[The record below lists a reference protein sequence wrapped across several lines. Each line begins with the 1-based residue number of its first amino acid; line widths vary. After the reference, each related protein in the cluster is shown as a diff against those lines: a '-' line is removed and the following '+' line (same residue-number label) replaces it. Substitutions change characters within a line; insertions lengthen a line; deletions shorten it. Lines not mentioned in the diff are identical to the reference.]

1 MPGANMLLFPVKFL
15 FIASFSLSIMAGK
28 GIPCFFNL
36 LDRRDSAYRVLK
48 YLTVFSLSLI
58 AILIGGY
65 VFKEEAY
72 ECFYKIYPKTE
83 YMLPFNKVLFLSLYK
98 GISATIVLLFLFFI
112 MTLTAIR
119 IKTRKAFVLLL
130 VTAIVYLDLGLF
142 GKPQDPIVDESVFT
156 QKNNTVDF
164 LQQDDSLF
172 RIYSLSRAATKGSF
186 MHLYNIP
193 FEKTYRIL
201 KESLL
206 VNLNM
211 YHYIYSIDEYSAILS
226 KAFYEVFLPVDSFFR
241 EEKPVLAD
249 AGYCS
254 RVFDLLNVKYI
265 ISPFALKDFS
275 FSLVK
280 DGPIKIYENQTA
292 LPRAFFVQRLVV
304 VNSEK
309 DVLDRMKSPDFN
321 PEEVA
326 YISQEEAQK
335 IQKEIIAQRNIA
347 SKEPFA
353 GSINS
358 VDYSANR
365 VLLRTRA
372 NKSGFL
378 ILSDTYYPGWKA
390 FVNGKEVPVVKVDH
404 IIRGVFLKEGEHEV
418 KFVFRPTTLIIGA
431 CISLIT
437 LLGVCV
443 CLFILRK
450 KITPAQHSS
459 R

>member
-1 MPGANMLLFPVKFL
+1 
-15 FIASFSLSIMAGK
+15 
-28 GIPCFFNL
+28 
-36 LDRRDSAYRVLK
+36 
-48 YLTVFSLSLI
+48 
-58 AILIGGY
+58 
-65 VFKEEAY
+65 
-72 ECFYKIYPKTE
+72 
-83 YMLPFNKVLFLSLYK
+83 
-98 GISATIVLLFLFFI
+98 
-112 MTLTAIR
+112 
-119 IKTRKAFVLLL
+119 
-130 VTAIVYLDLGLF
+130 
-142 GKPQDPIVDESVFT
+142 
-156 QKNNTVDF
+156 
-164 LQQDDSLF
+164 
-172 RIYSLSRAATKGSF
+172 
-186 MHLYNIP
+186 
-193 FEKTYRIL
+193 
-201 KESLL
+201 
-206 VNLNM
+206 
-211 YHYIYSIDEYSAILS
+211 
-226 KAFYEVFLPVDSFFR
+226 
-241 EEKPVLAD
+241 
-249 AGYCS
+249 
-254 RVFDLLNVKYI
+254 
-265 ISPFALKDFS
+265 
-275 FSLVK
+275 
-280 DGPIKIYENQTA
+280 
-292 LPRAFFVQRLVV
+292 
-304 VNSEK
+304 
-309 DVLDRMKSPDFN
+309 MKSPDFN